1 MLVEVT
7 IYCQFIKLIKCSFFC
22 CLFGWLIVI
31 SEIFQW
37 FTGDFF
43 CEILLVTFFY
53 EIILWDSVG
62 EILLV
67 RFFWWDFLV
76 RFFGEIFLVR
86 FRCHFHLMSKTDLI
100 GILVWRPFFQVTH
113 QEIEQALNMSNK
125 GWSKIQH
132 FSLKNEIV
140 PFLRFQSKKID
151 IA

>member
-1 MLVEVT
+1 MT
-7 IYCQFIKLIKCSFFC
+7 IYCQLIKLIKCCFF
-22 CLFGWLIVI
+22 LLPFWLVDGYQWDFSMVDWWIFLWDFVGDI
-31 SEIFQW
+31 FLWDYFVRFCWWNFAGEIF
-37 FTGDFF
+37 
-43 CEILLVTFFY
+43 
-53 EIILWDSVG
+53 G
-62 EILLV
+62 EIFLG
-67 RFFWWDFLV
+67 RFI
-76 RFFGEIFLVR
+76 GEIFLVR